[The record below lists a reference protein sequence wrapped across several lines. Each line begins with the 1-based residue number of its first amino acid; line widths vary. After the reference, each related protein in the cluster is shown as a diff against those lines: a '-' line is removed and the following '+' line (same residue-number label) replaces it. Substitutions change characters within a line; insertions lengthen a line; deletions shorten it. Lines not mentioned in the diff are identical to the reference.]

1 LQKKIVLLDN
11 TGMNKNGSVAQWLE
25 QGTHK
30 PKVAGS
36 NPARANVQFKTK
48 SYIKSFLNIG
58 EMAEWSKAADC

>member
-1 LQKKIVLLDN
+1 
-11 TGMNKNGSVAQWLE
+11 MNKNGSVAQWLE